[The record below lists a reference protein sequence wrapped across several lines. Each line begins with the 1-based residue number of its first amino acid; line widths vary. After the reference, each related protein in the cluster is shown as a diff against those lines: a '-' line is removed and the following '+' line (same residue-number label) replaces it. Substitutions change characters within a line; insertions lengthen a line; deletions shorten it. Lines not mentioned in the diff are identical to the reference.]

1 MPLHSAATAAGH
13 SRTANSTVVNAYH
26 RLVVDLLLGISENLE
41 TTLRHAS
48 LTFHARGEA
57 LETARLR
64 LVRHILTRLRPLLQH
79 HLSAAASVAVA
90 VGVISNF
97 AVAAVAEEIL
107 TTATCSE
114 ETARLQCHDGPGTR
128 ERFLARLARF
138 ARFANQKGGTN
149 DASTGEM
156 RNVDLNGPI
165 ESVMSN
171 AQEEIHRSL
180 VLRTERPMIRWR
192 VEPHTRRQHHT

>member
-1 MPLHSAATAAGH
+1 MPLLSAATAAGH

-26 RLVVDLLLGISENLE
+26 RRVVDLLLGISENLE

-57 LETARLR
+57 PETARLQ
-64 LVRHILTRLRPLLQH
+64 LVQHILTRLRPLLQR
-79 HLSAAASVAVA
+79 HLSAAASAVVAG
-90 VGVISNF
+90 GVISNF
-97 AVAAVAEEIL
+97 VVAAVAGEIS

-114 ETARLQCHDGPGTR
+114 ETALLQYHDGPETR
-128 ERFLARLARF
+128 ERFLVRLV
-138 ARFANQKGGTN
+138 NQKGEMN
-149 DASTGEM
+149 DASTDGT
-156 RNVDLNGPI
+156 RNADLNGLN

-171 AQEEIHRSL
+171 AQEETHRSL

-192 VEPHTRRQHHT
+192 VEPHTRHQRLT